1 MKFPCTLKRGSV
13 AVRVYCVQRPP
24 RAGRPAQTLFTLSW
38 HAGDR
43 RMTKQFT
50 DESAAIAEGRLK
62 LDQLS
67 SGKLDAAAS
76 MTIEDAAALAEA
88 RRIAGEVPLI
98 AALSEW
104 AKARKL
110 ARGELLPAARAWAA
124 KQGTSYQRETLGNV
138 SAAFMKAKKAGGV
151 KTGKTYKLI
160 AHLTEKFG
168 GLTMDSITSLALA
181 RWMQERYGDP
191 VYFNTALKRFR
202 TLWRWARK
210 NGYLP
215 KDAQTVAESVDAAR
229 EQPNRIGFIR
239 AGELANLLAL
249 VRSDAPELL
258 APLVLAALCGMRSSE
273 VHGQQWEDIDLE
285 AGHVRVTAAKPNT
298 PAFRLVPLCPAA
310 VAWLLLCPN
319 RKGRVCRT
327 VVDVE
332 RLRDLALAHKM
343 ELPANAFRHSYIS
356 HAVALSGDVNRTAL
370 DAGNSP
376 SKIFKNYRALVTPT
390 EGEAWFELAPEA
402 VARRLAG
409 KIVKLAKVA
418 R

>member
-13 AVRVYCVQRPP
+13 AVKVYCVQRPP
-24 RAGRPAQTLFTLSW
+24 RAGRPAQTLFTVSW

-67 SGKLDAAAS
+67 SGKLDAAAA
-76 MTIEDAAALAEA
+76 MTMEDAAALAEA
-88 RRIAGEVPLI
+88 RRIAGDVPLI

-104 AKARKL
+104 SKAREL
-110 ARGELLPAARAWAA
+110 THGELLPAARAWASKMGA
-124 KQGTSYQRETLGNV
+124 SYQRDTLGNV
-138 SAAFMKAKKAGGV
+138 AAAFLKAKDSGGV
-151 KTGKTYKLI
+151 KTRKTYKPL

-168 GLTMDSITSLALA
+168 GLTMESITSLALS
-181 RWMQERYGDP
+181 RWMQERYGDA

-215 KDAQTVAESVDAAR
+215 KDVQTVAESVDSAR

-249 VRSDAPELL
+249 VRADSTELL

-273 VHGQQWEDIDLE
+273 VHGQQWEDVDLE

-310 VAWLLLCPN
+310 VAWLRLCPN
-319 RKGRVCRT
+319 RNGRVCRT
-327 VVDVE
+327 VVDVD
-332 RLRDLALAHKM
+332 RLRHLAR
-343 ELPANAFRHSYIS
+343 ENGIGVPPNAFRHSYIS

-376 SKIFKNYRALVTPT
+376 SKIFKNYRALVTPA
-390 EGEAWFELAPEA
+390 EGKAYFSITP
-402 VARRLAG
+402 
-409 KIVKLAKVA
+409 
-418 R
+418 